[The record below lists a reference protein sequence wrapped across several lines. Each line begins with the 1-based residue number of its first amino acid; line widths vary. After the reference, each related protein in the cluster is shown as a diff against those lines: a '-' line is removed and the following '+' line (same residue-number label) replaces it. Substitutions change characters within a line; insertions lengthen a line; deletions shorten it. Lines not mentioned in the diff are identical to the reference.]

1 MLAKHLLKRAG
12 TIPPE
17 RVDDVYRRL
26 AMRYH
31 ADEQQQHARS
41 ISLARPTSMR

>member
-1 MLAKHLLKRAG
+1 MLAKHLLKRVG

-26 AMRYH
+26 AT
-31 ADEQQQHARS
+31 A
-41 ISLARPTSMR
+41 LPG